1 MAAQL
6 ASAMDELL
14 IGCVASASLGLSNAV
29 AFQHGVSLLCIF
41 WWLEVSSTSLQVYRA
56 VAVDLSNVYGLL
68 VKKVPIIR
76 NSSLCSHVV

>member
-6 ASAMDELL
+6 ASAMDEML
-14 IGCVASASLGLSNAV
+14 IGCVASASLSNAV
-29 AFQHGVSLLCIF
+29 AFQHGVSLLCIL
-41 WWLEVSSTSLQVYRA
+41 WWLEDSSTSSQVYRA

-68 VKKVPIIR
+68 VRKVPIIR